1 MTDEHE
7 ITPWN
12 VSDTFQEAQY
22 ERVATEF
29 GAKIIDEPLKYE
41 IKELAGDLHRFI
53 QYGIFFAHRDLNL
66 LLDGYRKGRKFYL
79 YTGRGPSGK
88 MHLGHL
94 IPFIFT
100 KWLQERFNVDL
111 VIQIT
116 DDEKFI
122 FRDSSR
128 EDLDRFT
135 RENIVDILS
144 LGFKPEKTHV
154 LIDTKNSGLLYNYG
168 IQVAKHI
175 TASTVKSVFGLKD
188 SDNIGKF
195 FFTSIQSVPAFI
207 VSAITGHNV
216 PCLIPYAIDQDPH
229 FKISRDILPKLGYD
243 KPASIISKFIPSL
256 KGTGKMSSSD
266 ENSGIYLDDENRTIK
281 KKLMKYA
288 FSGGRDTMEEQRK
301 FGANPDVDFA
311 FNTYRMLEPDVA
323 TASKIYNEYK
333 SGQILSGEMKMIAY
347 EKIVD
352 FFEALNSRRDSV
364 SKNMEDYMFSPDRF
378 L

>member
-1 MTDEHE
+1 MADKHE
-7 ITPWN
+7 ITPWA

-29 GAKIIDEPLKYE
+29 GAKIIDAPLKEE
-41 IKELAGDLHRFI
+41 IRDLAGEVHRFI
-53 QYGIFFAHRDLNL
+53 QYGIFFAHRDLDL

-100 KWLQERFNVDL
+100 KWLQERFDVDL
-111 VIQIT
+111 IIQIT

-122 FRDSSR
+122 FRDTSSK
-128 EDLDRFT
+128 DLEKFT
-135 RENIVDILS
+135 SENVVDILS

-154 LIDTKNSGLLYNYG
+154 LIDTKNSGLLYNNG

-175 TASTVKSVFGLKD
+175 TASTVKSVFGLND

-266 ENSGIYLDDENRTIK
+266 ENSGIYLDDEKKTIK

-288 FSGGRDTMEEQRK
+288 FSGGQTTIEEQRK
-301 FGANPDVDFA
+301 LGANPDIDFA
-311 FNTYRMLEPDVA
+311 FNTYRMLEPDIS
-323 TASKIYNEYK
+323 TASKIYYEYK

-352 FFEALNSRRDSV
+352 FFELLNSRRDTV
-364 SKNMEDYMFSPDRF
+364 IKNMEDYMFSPDRF

>member
-53 QYGIFFAHRDLNL
+53 QYGIFFAHRDLDL

-333 SGQILSGEMKMIAY
+333 SGQILSGEIKMIAY